1 MNNQIRRPDSKSEPE
16 KRAGRAKSGIPNS
29 TVHPLAASRAH
40 SLAVQ
45 RLNSFGKSRKG
56 VPMGERDTP
65 QGWKISQVERLIDLP
80 RRDIQ
85 RACYAGQGG
94 ACILEP
100 ADSTWG
106 KRFYSTDDIAKLML
120 VKLYKDQGYC
130 LPEIRDLLN
139 RSDEQ
144 ANVEKELS
152 VWKARLEEELLEIEL
167 KLNRILALLAALG
180 SSEGARIEAVGEH
193 LRQRLPRETFDML
206 KSTLFETDAPHP
218 TPEALDALSRGLDKP
233 GIDLAIDLW
242 AGPGSYD
249 CIVNIFWDQQ
259 GKESNGHQE

>member
-1 MNNQIRRPDSKSEPE
+1 MNNQTRRPDSKSEPE
-16 KRAGRAKSGIPNS
+16 KRAGRAKSGVPNS

-56 VPMGERDTP
+56 VPMSERDTP

-139 RSDEQ
+139 RSDEHI
-144 ANVEKELS
+144 NTKEELS
-152 VWKARLEEELLEIEL
+152 IWKARLEEELLEVEL
-167 KLNRILALLAALG
+167 KLNRVLALLAALNNNDDHIKG
-180 SSEGARIEAVGEH
+180 SGDY
-193 LRQRLPRETFDML
+193 LRQQLPQEVIDML
-206 KSTLFETDAPHP
+206 QRALFGLSAPCPTSETLKTLVSH
-218 TPEALDALSRGLDKP
+218 LDKP

-249 CIVNIFWDQQ
+249 RIVEALW
-259 GKESNGHQE
+259 GKHRPDKEKTA